1 LNVRPF
7 DLMAT
12 VSTGPDRVRRG
23 DEAGSVWS
31 SARLA
36 LSSCSH
42 KFNLKAPTG
51 RCQLRCSRNGVLSNG
66 RLAADETAVD
76 PRGLR
81 SSNTRAIVFASSHA
95 FSRRRGTRVASPRVA
110 DLPRRED
117 RRCQYPGVRTTRP
130 SVLCE
135 ALGAPSSCTLRYV
148 PVVPTGTLETL
159 VPAPAKRPGPTDNS
173 PAVEAILAGLSSR
186 RHLRPRHRH
195 RCGRLVSWH

>member
-36 LSSCSH
+36 LSSCSR

-81 SSNTRAIVFASSHA
+81 SSNTILFASSHA

-117 RRCQYPGVRTTRP
+117 RRCQYPGVRTIRP

-135 ALGAPSSCTLRYV
+135 ALGAPSSCTLRV
-148 PVVPTGTLETL
+148 RRVVPGRRRVTARSFPTGGSHGWRRWRAPPR
-159 VPAPAKRPGPTDNS
+159 PAFPAS
-173 PAVEAILAGLSSR
+173 PALADSPGA
-186 RHLRPRHRH
+186 
-195 RCGRLVSWH
+195 